1 MGLECTTYRI
11 EFLPEDQKALPRF
24 LGGVI
29 RGAFGRS
36 LRALACATG
45 APACDG
51 CPVAA
56 RCAYREV
63 FDPVP
68 PAEHPLQRFGAIPA
82 PYAFDLE
89 ADPPRDSAPGRPL
102 SIRLTLAG
110 AARRHLGLILL
121 ALERAAAGGL
131 AKPRARFGLATVH
144 VETADGH
151 ERLLMERAG
160 ARIPPHPPTARL
172 DAVGA
177 VPADARDLR
186 LAVRLLAPCRL
197 VVRGRAVRPEG
208 FTPYPWLMALVRRVS
223 LMADFHGDGPLG
235 LDFGD
240 LADRAAATRLV
251 EADLRFVRVERWSS
265 RQRQTMP
272 FDGLAGAFAIE
283 GPLAPF
289 LPLAALATRLNV
301 GKHASFGLGVF
312 RLAQNPTSG

>member
-11 EFLPEDQKALPRF
+11 LFLPEDRKALPRF
-24 LGGVI
+24 LGGAI

-45 APACDG
+45 APTCDG
-51 CPVAA
+51 CRVAG

-82 PYAFDLE
+82 PYAFDL
-89 ADPPRDSAPGRPL
+89 AGDPPRDSAPGRPL

-110 AARRHLGLILL
+110 AARRHLGLVLL
-121 ALERAAAGGL
+121 ALERAASGGL
-131 AKPRARFGLATVH
+131 ARPRAKLDLATVH
-144 VETADGH
+144 VETGDGR
-151 ERLLMERAG
+151 ERLLVEHAG

-172 DAVGA
+172 DADPA
-177 VPADARDLR
+177 APADARELR
-186 LAVRLLAPCRL
+186 LAVRLVSPCRL
-197 VVRGRAVRPEG
+197 VVRGHAVRPDR
-208 FTPYPWLMALVRRVS
+208 FTPYPWLMAMARRVS

-251 EADLRFVRVERWSS
+251 DAELRFVRVERWSS
-265 RQRQTMP
+265 RQRQAMP
-272 FDGLAGAFAIE
+272 FDGLVGAFAIE

-289 LPLAALATRLNV
+289 LPLAAVATRLNV
-301 GKHASFGLGVF
+301 GKHASFGLGVL
-312 RLAQNPTSG
+312 RLAQGPTSG